1 MFMRSQSKPNNR
13 APYMSNNRYHK
24 GVTIGLNMQPAID
37 EMAKHFLRL
46 IEQVN
51 PLFLVKD
58 GRYARTVQ
66 KAWYTKQLV
75 NAEGETYGFIHFTVT
90 NRSILK
96 KDFDANDPLSEVKE
110 LEYSFHVKQT
120 ETVAH
125 ARNFTSGSL
134 RYKNTWGEF
143 APDVVDFHLYGGTD
157 IESGVMFRDLI
168 TEVKPQLETFSA
180 DKDTLIAQNRL
191 DLIPFILG

>member
-1 MFMRSQSKPNNR
+1 
-13 APYMSNNRYHK
+13 MSNNRYHK

-51 PLFLVKD
+51 PLFLDKD

-75 NAEGETYGFIHFTVT
+75 NTEGETYGFIHFTVT

-168 TEVKPQLETFSA
+168 TEVKPQLEAFSA

>member
-1 MFMRSQSKPNNR
+1 MKTFEL
-13 APYMSNNRYHK
+13 K
-24 GVTIGLNMQPAID
+24 GEVRTDLGKKATKAIRNEGNIPAI
-37 EMAKHFLRL
+37 
-46 IEQVN
+46 IY
-51 PLFLVKD
+51 
-58 GRYARTVQ
+58 G
-66 KAWYTKQLV
+66 
-75 NAEGETYGFIHFTVT
+75 GENKEIAIHFTVT

-120 ETVAH
+120 ETAAH

>member
-1 MFMRSQSKPNNR
+1 
-13 APYMSNNRYHK
+13 MSNNRYHK

-51 PLFLVKD
+51 PLFLDKD
-58 GRYARTVQ
+58 GRCARTVQ

-75 NAEGETYGFIHFTVT
+75 NTEGETYGFIHFTVT

-168 TEVKPQLETFSA
+168 AEVKPQLEAFSA